1 MREIDTAIGG
11 EGTGGVIYPDLH
23 YTTDGI
29 ASIAAIVQFLAESGR
44 TISELVATMPSYVM
58 CKKKLEIPSQ
68 EIAETIIQEAE
79 KTYSDQQQ
87 ALTDGPPS
95 LDLTDGIKR
104 VWNDRWV
111 NIRKSGTEPV
121 LRVFSEARTAE
132 HAESLCDETLETLQ
146 HLMKRAIH

>member
-1 MREIDTAIGG
+1 
-11 EGTGGVIYPDLH
+11 
-23 YTTDGI
+23 
-29 ASIAAIVQFLAESGR
+29 
-44 TISELVATMPSYVM
+44 M

-87 ALTDGPPS
+87 ALTDGAPS